1 MSKKEVSEKSEG
13 MKLGFKIAGF
23 FIILLAVFAGV
34 LVFMNHYWKTKA
46 EKVFQEAIQQNPGE
60 TETIQVNDEIV
71 ITDTTLRTAISAAQD
86 LVAYKYYYSGAGKYE
101 KSKKI
106 FNKVKVP
113 FTTDEAIYTYEGVIG
128 AGIDVSAITFDIDHQ
143 AKKIIVSSPQPVI
156 QYHEVN
162 EQSFEF
168 YDVKKA
174 IFNRSNLK
182 DYPELVRAIK
192 AQQEGKLQNNQEF
205 WNQTRNNTEVILTGL
220 LQASGTIDDYTII
233 YKWE

>member
-86 LVAYKYYYSGAGKYE
+86 LVAYKYY
-101 KSKKI
+101 
-106 FNKVKVP
+106 
-113 FTTDEAIYTYEGVIG
+113 
-128 AGIDVSAITFDIDHQ
+128 
-143 AKKIIVSSPQPVI
+143 
-156 QYHEVN
+156 
-162 EQSFEF
+162 
-168 YDVKKA
+168 
-174 IFNRSNLK
+174 
-182 DYPELVRAIK
+182 
-192 AQQEGKLQNNQEF
+192 
-205 WNQTRNNTEVILTGL
+205 
-220 LQASGTIDDYTII
+220 
-233 YKWE
+233 